1 MADKKHKIFRKRL
14 VSSPVSFG
22 FSVEK
27 QEQPSGGPPAMAPPK
42 SQETIKIPMELQ
54 READRLLLARYVPP
68 AVLINEHLEIL
79 QTRGRTASFLELP
92 SGKASLNLL
101 KMARPGLLF
110 ELQGAIDEARK
121 QGFEARRQNVRV
133 GDEQIKT
140 VAIRVI
146 PFKVPTQTQYSFLI
160 VFESETAA
168 DGSATTGLS
177 PMPAA
182 EVILEQA
189 LRGEHSPLGL
199 QIVQLRQ
206 ELAATRE
213 YLQSIIESQEGTNEE
228 LQSANEEIQSGNEE
242 LQSTNEELQTSKE
255 ELESA
260 NEELHTVNEEMQ
272 HRNELLTQLN
282 NDLTNLLY
290 SVSLPI
296 VMVGADL
303 SVRRFTPQAAAM
315 LGLTSSDIGR
325 PMPRLRLKLD
335 MGSLEQN
342 MLDVIQQVQSQQLH
356 VQDNEGKWCVL
367 RIVPYR
373 TLDNRIDGVVLS
385 VMNEIGGTPGKPD
398 GVDGK
403 PAGKAQQTKSG
414 KVSRKK

>member
-1 MADKKHKIFRKRL
+1 
-14 VSSPVSFG
+14 
-22 FSVEK
+22 
-27 QEQPSGGPPAMAPPK
+27 
-42 SQETIKIPMELQ
+42 
-54 READRLLLARYVPP
+54 
-68 AVLINEHLEIL
+68 
-79 QTRGRTASFLELP
+79 
-92 SGKASLNLL
+92 
-101 KMARPGLLF
+101 
-110 ELQGAIDEARK
+110 
-121 QGFEARRQNVRV
+121 
-133 GDEQIKT
+133 
-140 VAIRVI
+140 VI
-146 PFKVPTQTQYSFLI
+146 PFKVPTQNQYSFLI
-160 VFESETAA
+160 VFESETTAES
-168 DGSATTGLS
+168 GSPTTSLAPKQPG
-177 PMPAA
+177 
-182 EVILEQA
+182 EVILDPT
-189 LRGEHSPLGL
+189 RGEHSPLGQ

-272 HRNELLTQLN
+272 HRNELLSQLN

-315 LGLTSSDIGR
+315 LGLSSSDIGR
-325 PMPRLRLKLD
+325 PIPRLRLKVD

-356 VQDNEGKWCVL
+356 VQDSEGKWCVL

-373 TLDNRIDGVVLS
+373 TMDNRIDGVVLS
-385 VMNEIGGTPGKPD
+385 VMSELAGIPVRSD
-398 GVDGK
+398 GVHGK
-403 PAGKAQQTKSG
+403 PAGKAKGQKAKSTKTAP
-414 KVSRKK
+414 KKK

>member
-1 MADKKHKIFRKRL
+1 
-14 VSSPVSFG
+14 
-22 FSVEK
+22 
-27 QEQPSGGPPAMAPPK
+27 
-42 SQETIKIPMELQ
+42 
-54 READRLLLARYVPP
+54 
-68 AVLINEHLEIL
+68 
-79 QTRGRTASFLELP
+79 
-92 SGKASLNLL
+92 
-101 KMARPGLLF
+101 
-110 ELQGAIDEARK
+110 
-121 QGFEARRQNVRV
+121 
-133 GDEQIKT
+133 
-140 VAIRVI
+140 VI

-160 VFESETAA
+160 VFETETAA
-168 DGSATTGLS
+168 QEGSASTGLS
-177 PMPAA
+177 PMPAELVVDPA
-182 EVILEQA
+182 NNA
-189 LRGEHSPLGL
+189 EHSPLGK

-296 VMVGADL
+296 VIVGADL

-315 LGLTSSDIGR
+315 LGLTPTDIGR

-373 TLDNRIDGVVLS
+373 TMDNRIDGVVLS
-385 VMNEIGGTPGKPD
+385 VMNEIGSIAGKQD
-398 GVDGK
+398 GVDGN
-403 PAGKAQQTKSG
+403 PAGKAQQLRSKSV
-414 KVSRKK
+414 KVSQRK

>member
-1 MADKKHKIFRKRL
+1 
-14 VSSPVSFG
+14 
-22 FSVEK
+22 
-27 QEQPSGGPPAMAPPK
+27 
-42 SQETIKIPMELQ
+42 
-54 READRLLLARYVPP
+54 
-68 AVLINEHLEIL
+68 
-79 QTRGRTASFLELP
+79 
-92 SGKASLNLL
+92 
-101 KMARPGLLF
+101 MARPGLLF
-110 ELQGAIDEARK
+110 DLQSAIDESRK
-121 QGFEARRQNVRV
+121 SGIDAVRFNVPVENDGGTTLISLRV
-133 GDEQIKT
+133 T
-140 VAIRVI
+140 
-146 PFKVPTQTQYSFLI
+146 PFKTPVQDRVSFL
-160 VFESETAA
+160 VAFEPPTGEVPASAGETLIAPLSEDERTSK
-168 DGSATTGLS
+168 D
-177 PMPAA
+177 
-182 EVILEQA
+182 
-189 LRGEHSPLGL
+189 R
-199 QIVQLRQ
+199 QIAQLRQ
-206 ELAATRE
+206 ELAATKE
-213 YLQSIIESQEGTNEE
+213 YLQSIIEALESTNEE

-282 NDLTNLLY
+282 NDLTNLIY

-315 LGLTSSDIGR
+315 LGLTSNDIGR

-356 VQDNEGKWCVL
+356 VQDNDGKWCVL

-373 TLDNRIDGVVLS
+373 TMDNRIDGVVLS
-385 VMNEIGGTPGKPD
+385 VMNEIGSIAGKQN

-403 PAGKAQQTKSG
+403 PAGKAQRPKTKSG

>member
-1 MADKKHKIFRKRL
+1 
-14 VSSPVSFG
+14 
-22 FSVEK
+22 
-27 QEQPSGGPPAMAPPK
+27 
-42 SQETIKIPMELQ
+42 
-54 READRLLLARYVPP
+54 
-68 AVLINEHLEIL
+68 
-79 QTRGRTASFLELP
+79 
-92 SGKASLNLL
+92 
-101 KMARPGLLF
+101 
-110 ELQGAIDEARK
+110 
-121 QGFEARRQNVRV
+121 
-133 GDEQIKT
+133 
-140 VAIRVI
+140 VI
-146 PFKVPTQTQYSFLI
+146 PFKVPAQAQYSFLI

-168 DGSATTGLS
+168 ENGSATTGLS
-177 PMPAA
+177 PMPTGELIVDPAHS
-182 EVILEQA
+182 
-189 LRGEHSPLGL
+189 GEHSPLGK
-199 QIVQLRQ
+199 QIIQLRQ

-335 MGSLEQN
+335 MASLEQN

-356 VQDNEGKWCVL
+356 VQDNDGKWCVL

-373 TLDNRIDGVVLS
+373 TMDNRIDGVVLS
-385 VMNEIGGTPGKPD
+385 VMNEIGSIAGNPD
-398 GVDGK
+398 GVNGK
-403 PAGKAQQTKSG
+403 PAKKAKGQKTKSG
-414 KVSRKK
+414 KLSQRK